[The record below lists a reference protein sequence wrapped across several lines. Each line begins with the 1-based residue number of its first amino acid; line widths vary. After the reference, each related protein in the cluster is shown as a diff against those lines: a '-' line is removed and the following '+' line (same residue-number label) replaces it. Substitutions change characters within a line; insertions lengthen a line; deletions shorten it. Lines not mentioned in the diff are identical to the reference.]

1 MQIKEHTLTVTYL
14 QLACKRNLIGMI
26 FAYQRDPA
34 AEGES

>member
-1 MQIKEHTLTVTYL
+1 MSIKEYTLTVTYM
-14 QLACKRNLIGMI
+14 QPVCKRNLIGMI